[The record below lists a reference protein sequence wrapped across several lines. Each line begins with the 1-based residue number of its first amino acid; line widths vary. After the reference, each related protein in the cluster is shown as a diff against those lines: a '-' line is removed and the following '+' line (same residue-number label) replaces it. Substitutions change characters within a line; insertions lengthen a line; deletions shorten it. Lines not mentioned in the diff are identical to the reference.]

1 MDAGSD
7 AEKKGI
13 QEGDM
18 LLYLE
23 DTRVTSMDDLK
34 TAVYDC
40 EVGQTVEVIIYH
52 RGQQYKLELTLSEDV
67 PNYG

>member
-1 MDAGSD
+1 
-7 AEKKGI
+7 
-13 QEGDM
+13 M

-52 RGQQYKLELTLSEDV
+52 RGQQYKLDLTLSEGV